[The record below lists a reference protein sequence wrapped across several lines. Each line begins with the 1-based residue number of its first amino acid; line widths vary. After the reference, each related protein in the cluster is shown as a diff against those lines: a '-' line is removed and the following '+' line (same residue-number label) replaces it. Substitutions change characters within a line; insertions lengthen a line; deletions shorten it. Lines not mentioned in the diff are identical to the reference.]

1 MKTVKISALSA
12 AILLSS
18 VASTGAWAADGET
31 VVIGLAGPLTGP
43 SARIGKDLENGAQ
56 LAIDDINKQHP
67 TIGGKAVTFKLQ
79 SEDDQSDPRTAVAV
93 AQRLVDSGVAGVVG
107 HWNTGTSIPA
117 ARVYHDAGIAQVAP
131 VATGHAYTKQGFD
144 TSFRVMGHDDD
155 GGQLAGQYAVNTL
168 KAKRIAVIDDR
179 TAFGQGLADQFIK
192 SLEAQGVKVVD
203 RQYVDDKT
211 VDFSAVLTA
220 IRSKNADLIFFGGVD
235 SQAAPLARRI
245 KQLGMNATLMGA
257 GGFVSQTFLQLAQK
271 QGEGV
276 VALEPGLP
284 VDQMPGGKA
293 FEQAYQSR
301 YHTHIELHAP
311 FAYDAT
317 RVLVAAMEKAD
328 SVEPSDYLPALRAIS
343 YSGVT
348 GQIAFDKEGNLKSPE
363 GNVMS
368 DNNELGI
375 LARRKIEAEII
386 KPIYEILVREIGK
399 TRAQAVIGEAI
410 EQAAIDAGKAFAS
423 KEPNGTDVKS
433 FIALQY
439 LWEKDNALDVKV
451 IDADDQ
457 QYNYNVTR
465 CRYAEMYHEMGLGEI
480 GHLLSCARDEKFI
493 VGYAPDVKLTRT
505 TTIMQGGAC
514 CDFRY
519 RSSKD
524 KP

>member
-12 AILLSS
+12 AILLGGL
-18 VASTGAWAADGET
+18 ASTSSWAADGET

-67 TIGGKAVTFKLQ
+67 TIGGKAVSFKLQ

-93 AQRLVDSGVAGVVG
+93 AQRLVDSAVAGVVG

-131 VATGHAYTKQGFD
+131 VATGHAYTQQGFD

-192 SLEAQGVKVVD
+192 SLEAQGVKIVD

-220 IRSKNADLIFFGGVD
+220 ILSKNADLIFFGGVD

-257 GGFVSQTFLQLAQK
+257 GGFVSQTFLKLAQK
-271 QGEGV
+271 EGEGV

-293 FEQAYQSR
+293 FEQAYQAR

-348 GQIAFDKEGNLKSPE
+348 GQIAFDKEGNLKSPSFT
-363 GNVMS
+363 VYKVV
-368 DNNELGI
+368 D
-375 LARRKIEAEII
+375 
-386 KPIYEILVREIGK
+386 GK
-399 TRAQAVIGEAI
+399 WQPQTV
-410 EQAAIDAGKAFAS
+410 
-423 KEPNGTDVKS
+423 
-433 FIALQY
+433 L
-439 LWEKDNALDVKV
+439 
-451 IDADDQ
+451 
-457 QYNYNVTR
+457 
-465 CRYAEMYHEMGLGEI
+465 
-480 GHLLSCARDEKFI
+480 
-493 VGYAPDVKLTRT
+493 
-505 TTIMQGGAC
+505 GGA
-514 CDFRY
+514 
-519 RSSKD
+519 KA
-524 KP
+524 K